1 MKQHWKKNV
10 FARSGLAARSDIDSP
25 EWEQIFKLLEQ
36 EQALFLNHESS
47 FRSPDYTWPRDPL
60 HNWSRAWEY
69 PYVFHH
75 LQALR
80 EARHRSNVARIVDL
94 GSGVTFFPFAVA
106 KLGFEVICSD
116 IDRVCE
122 KDLGRAAAV
131 VDHSPGTV
139 TFRLTDGTHLPFN
152 DGEIDAVYCISVLE
166 HVANFEC
173 LIGETARVLKP
184 GGLFLLTVD
193 IDLRGDME
201 LGAEKHRILVTALRS
216 YFEYRW
222 PEATIHPA
230 DMLDSSSGPYG
241 HRPPV
246 SVWERRWFLFKQQVK
261 TRLGMKPRPWL
272 PFWLAVQAFALV
284 RKE

>member
-1 MKQHWKKNV
+1 MKTDLRRSV
-10 FARSGLAARSDIDSP
+10 FERSGLAALSDLNSP
-25 EWEQIFKLLEQ
+25 EWRDIFSALEREQQ
-36 EQALFLNHESS
+36 LFLKHEAA
-47 FRSPDYTWPRDPL
+47 FRSPEYIWPRDPL
-60 HNWSRAWEY
+60 HNWSRTWEY

-80 EARHRSNVARIVDL
+80 EARHGNNVARIVDL
-94 GSGVTFFPFAVA
+94 GSGVTFFPLAVA

-116 IDRVCE
+116 VDRVCE

-131 VDHSPGTV
+131 VDHGLGTV

-166 HVANFEC
+166 HVANFEW
-173 LIGETARVLKP
+173 LIRETARVLKP
-184 GGLFLLTVD
+184 GGLFVLTVD

-201 LGAEKHRILVTALRS
+201 LGAENHRMLVTALRG

-222 PEATIHPA
+222 PETTIHPA

-241 HRPPV
+241 HRPPMN
-246 SVWERRWFLFKQQVK
+246 VWERRWFLFKQQVK
-261 TRLGMKPRPWL
+261 ALLGMKPRPLL